1 LSEDR
6 FDFRY
11 HVSTAAS
18 AAQSAEERSTNVDDT
33 LKSVKS
39 WMMFAGGVLIVAVL
53 YWAQAVLVPF
63 ALALLLTFVL
73 TPPVTWLQRWVGR
86 IPAVLLVVTL
96 VFAALSLAGWGL
108 TRQMDSL
115 AGDLPGYRANIR
127 TKVADVRAASR
138 GGAVGKLQETL
149 EGIKTDLGADAPKG
163 TVSRPVVVT
172 STPAMGFSA
181 FAWLGPVVGP
191 LSTAGLVAAMVIFML
206 LERRDLRN
214 RLIGLIGY
222 GQLAT
227 TTKAFDEAAS
237 RVSRQLLMQ
246 SLVSLLYGIAA
257 FVGLYF
263 LHVPYPLVWATLG
276 AALRFIPYV
285 GPVLG
290 AGAPILVSLA
300 ALQGWSG
307 PLIVLALFVVL
318 ELFTN
323 LVLETVLYA
332 GAVGVSQVVL
342 LVSVAFWTWLW
353 GPLGLLMASPLTVC
367 LVVLGKHVPGL
378 AFVGVLM
385 NDTPALAPEYGF
397 YQRLVARDQSE
408 AGELIDNHIKTGP
421 PESVYDALLLPA
433 LSYAERDRLEH
444 RLSPEEEA
452 AVIEATR
459 ELIADAAETI
469 GRHAE
474 AEPPDASADPSLLG
488 PREPLRVL
496 GYAVNGAAD
505 EVALAMLV
513 PLLGDLP
520 IAMEI
525 TGTRMQAVELVSLV
539 RTQRFSVVCFAD
551 LPPSPSS
558 KTRYLVKRLRTALPE
573 LRIEVGRWAPTALA
587 DESSQALLDAGADH
601 VASLLIESRNY
612 FGGLLEM
619 PRLPIPDS
627 ADAADLA
634 APPPSLVRS

>member
-1 LSEDR
+1 
-6 FDFRY
+6 
-11 HVSTAAS
+11 
-18 AAQSAEERSTNVDDT
+18 
-33 LKSVKS
+33 
-39 WMMFAGGVLIVAVL
+39 
-53 YWAQAVLVPF
+53 VPF

-73 TPPVTWLQRWVGR
+73 TPPVTWLQGWVGR
-86 IPAVLLVVTL
+86 IPAVLLIVTL
-96 VFAALSLAGWGL
+96 VFAVLGFAAWGL

-115 AGDLPGYRANIR
+115 AGDLPAYRANIR

-138 GGAVGKLQETL
+138 GGTVEKLQETL
-149 EGIKTDLGADAPKG
+149 EGIKTDLGTAAPKG

-172 STPAMGFSA
+172 SSSATGFSA

-206 LERRDLRN
+206 LERRDLRD
-214 RLIGLIGY
+214 RLIGLIGH

-246 SLVSLLYGIAA
+246 SLVSLLYGIAV

-276 AALRFIPYV
+276 AALRFIPYL
-285 GPVLG
+285 GPVLA

-300 ALQGWSG
+300 ALQGWTG

-378 AFVGVLM
+378 AFVGLLM
-385 NDTPALAPEYGF
+385 DDTPALAAEYGF

-408 AGELIDNHIKTGP
+408 AAELIDSHIKTGP
-421 PESVYDALLLPA
+421 PASVYDALLLPA
-433 LSYAERDRLEH
+433 LSYAERDRVEH
-444 RLSPEEEA
+444 RLSSEEEA
-452 AVIEATR
+452 AVIDATR
-459 ELIADAAETI
+459 ELIADAAEI
-469 GRHAE
+469 IRRHAE
-474 AEPPDASADPSLLG
+474 TEPPVAAADASVLG
-488 PREPLRVL
+488 PREPLRIL
-496 GYAVNGAAD
+496 GYAVNGVAD
-505 EVALAMLV
+505 EVALAMLAH
-513 PLLGDLP
+513 LLDGLP

-525 TGTRMQAVELVSLV
+525 TGTRMQAVELASLV
-539 RTQRFSVVCFAD
+539 GDRKFSVVCFAD
-551 LPPSPSS
+551 LPPSSPS
-558 KTRYLVKRLRTALPE
+558 KTRYLVRRLRSALPE
-573 LRIEVGRWAPTALA
+573 LRIAVGRWGPPALA
-587 DESSQALLDAGADH
+587 DESSQTLLNAGANH
-601 VASLLIESRNY
+601 VASLLIESRDY
-612 FGGLLEM
+612 VRSLLEM
-619 PRLPIPDS
+619 PRLPIPDT
-627 ADAADLA
+627 ADADGLA
-634 APPPSLVRS
+634 ARRLSIGRGSA